1 MLKVFEAFAG
11 YGSQSMALKRLGID
25 FEVVG
30 ISEVDADAI
39 ISYAYIH
46 CGYDGSISD
55 VPKEEKVKYLRR
67 LNIPHHYKTGEL
79 NLDKMIP
86 SRLNA
91 LYEASQLSKNYGDI
105 RYINPD
111 EIPDFDLFTY
121 SFPCQDVSA
130 AGKHGGLTEGSN
142 TKSSL
147 LWECKK
153 IIEAKKPKYLVM
165 ENVNSILGEKNADN
179 FNLFLEYLGSLGY
192 NNKYH
197 ILNAM
202 DYDIPQSRRRL
213 FCVSVL
219 GEENKFVPPPI
230 KLLRT
235 YLSDLMESNVDDKY
249 YLHNDSLE
257 EPLDNKFSYC
267 LDASYWR
274 GTNLKTF
281 LTKNRR
287 QLVTDKQNPD
297 GTYTPRKLTPRECLR
312 LMDVS
317 DDDIDKIIDKISD
330 TQLYRL
336 AGNSIV
342 VGVLERIF
350 KEIL

>member
-55 VPKEEKVKYLRR
+55 VPKKEKIEYLRK
-67 LNIPHHYKTGEL
+67 LNIPHHFKTGEL
-79 NLDKMIP
+79 NLDKMLV
-86 SRLNA
+86 SKMNT
-91 LYEASQLSKNYGDI
+91 LYEASKLSKNFGDI
-105 RYINPD
+105 RYINQS

-121 SFPCQDVSA
+121 SFPCQDVSS
-130 AGKHGGLTEGSN
+130 AGKHKGFTEGSE
-142 TKSSL
+142 TRSSL

-153 IIEAKKPKYLVM
+153 IISAKKPKYLVM
-165 ENVNSILGEKNADN
+165 ENVNSILGKSNTDN
-179 FNLFLEYLGSLGY
+179 FELFLDYLDSLGY
-192 NNKYH
+192 NSKYYV
-197 ILNAM
+197 LNAL
-202 DYDIPQSRRRL
+202 DYGIPQSRRRL

-219 GEENKFVPPPI
+219 NGENKFVPPPI
-230 KLLRT
+230 TFLKTHLF
-235 YLSDLMESNVDDKY
+235 DLMESCVDDKY
-249 YLHNDSLE
+249 YLKGSTLN
-257 EPLDNKFSYC
+257 EPLDNEFSFC
-267 LDASYWR
+267 LDANYWR
-274 GTNLKTF
+274 GITLEQFLK
-281 LTKNRR
+281 KSRR
-287 QLVTDKQNPD
+287 QLVTDKQNQD
-297 GTYTPRKLTPRECLR
+297 GTYTPRRLTPRECLR

-317 DDDIDKIIDKISD
+317 ESDIDKFIDKISD